1 MPRYRYLNRQGL
13 YLYIHWVYIYRY
25 MPRYKCLNRQVVY
38 LKIYAVMQGPKHT
51 GLYMYRYMPRYRH
64 LIQTCIY
71 VLVFAIN
78 ICSVSKVV
86 LHAKIYNYIFNSR
99 HKYIFVFNSWILE
112 SERSS
117 FLGVLAQD
125 MTEKSKAL
133 AKLSI
138 LN

>member
-1 MPRYRYLNRQGL
+1 MFENGHKTKIINLIRGVWAVFSVCEGCR
-13 YLYIHWVYIYRY
+13 VYIYRY

-99 HKYIFVFNSWILE
+99 HKYIFVFNS
-112 SERSS
+112 
-117 FLGVLAQD
+117 
-125 MTEKSKAL
+125 
-133 AKLSI
+133 
-138 LN
+138 